1 MPEELAAAIAEL
13 RRDDALDMVKTR
25 VDKDEDPLIIL
36 DECRQGMT
44 LVGDRFQEGTLFL
57 AEMLLAA
64 EIFKAVVNVLQ
75 PQLEKARP
83 PEPVGKVILATLR
96 GDIHDLGKNFLATL
110 LRAQGFEV
118 LDLGVDVEPAA
129 VVESAKEMKPDFIGF
144 SALITTAFAGMK
156 EAADMLEE
164 AHLRKGLKLLVGGG
178 VTTPRVKEY
187 VGADFQTTDAIEGVT
202 YCLRQAG
209 RRG

>member
-25 VDKDEDPLIIL
+25 VEKDEDPLTIL

-75 PQLEKARP
+75 PQLEKKRP

-118 LDLGVDVEPAA
+118 LDLGVDVDPAA
-129 VVESAKEMKPDFIGF
+129 VVEKAKELRPDFIGF

-187 VGADFQTTDAIEGVT
+187 VGADFQTTDAIEGVN
-202 YCLRQAG
+202 YCLRQTG